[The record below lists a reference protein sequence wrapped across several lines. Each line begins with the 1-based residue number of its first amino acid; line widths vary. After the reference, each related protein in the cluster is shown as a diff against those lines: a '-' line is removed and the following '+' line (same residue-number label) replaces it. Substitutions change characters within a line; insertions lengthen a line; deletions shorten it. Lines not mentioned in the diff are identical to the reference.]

1 MYLRMYQV
9 TFVEDSLQKN
19 FLGLLLNI
27 LTHVW
32 QGFKCASELFI
43 GGDQFRFSLSSDFLP
58 MSSHQETLVQWT
70 KCDINPFSTNV
81 PRLYPLKTSENLR
94 LSDVFRGYRSRTLIE
109 NGLKNHNKITWQQ
122 SSCFSNFN
130 SFLSR
135 FTPILDSNQKYFF
148 LNSMSPVI
156 SGSYYGTSK
165 EKFVFYR
172 NQVFWP
178 CSKNWP
184 FSRNGRY
191 KGTYPERDSQLLSD
205 KIRKMIFTVSFF

>member
-94 LSDVFRGYRSRTLIE
+94 LSDVFRGYRSRTLVE
-109 NGLKNHNKITWQQ
+109 NGSKNHNKINWQQ

-148 LNSMSPVI
+148 LNSMSPVM

-165 EKFVFYR
+165 ENLCSTEIKFSDHARITDHFREMVAIKVSTL
-172 NQVFWP
+172 N
-178 CSKNWP
+178 
-184 FSRNGRY
+184 
-191 KGTYPERDSQLLSD
+191 GTYNSCLI
-205 KIRKMIFTVSFF
+205 K